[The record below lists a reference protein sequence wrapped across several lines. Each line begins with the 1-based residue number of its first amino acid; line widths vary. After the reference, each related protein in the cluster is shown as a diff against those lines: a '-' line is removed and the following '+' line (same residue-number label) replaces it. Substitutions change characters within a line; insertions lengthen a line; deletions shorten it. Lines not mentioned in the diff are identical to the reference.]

1 MNCFSLPP
9 AHLSLAGTVPDI
21 GSTASSRA
29 VLSED
34 RLDST
39 KLKWYGVLS
48 LLMRYTVS
56 LAWVPAGQQHHMRSH
71 DDHVTLIKL
80 ASTHPGAVP

>member
-1 MNCFSLPP
+1 MGEGDSITINCRSNQLCCCVMQSTFTPSPPLHPSPPLP
-9 AHLSLAGTVPDI
+9 AHLPLAGTVPVI
-21 GSTASSRA
+21 GSTTSSCA

-39 KLKWYGVLS
+39 KLKWYVVRS

-56 LAWVPAGQQHHMRSH
+56 LA
-71 DDHVTLIKL
+71 
-80 ASTHPGAVP
+80 